1 MCMLTTV
8 GQTMQRVL
16 TIDAEQAA
24 RDSRF
29 GRRRSKLGGATCT
42 QALVFGCLAHA
53 EPTLE
58 QWAQM
63 AAACGQPVQPQA
75 FDQRFGPEAA
85 DCLQR
90 VLARAIDQVVA
101 QEPTAG
107 SLLARFTGV

>member
-1 MCMLTTV
+1 
-8 GQTMQRVL
+8 
-16 TIDAEQAA
+16 
-24 RDSRF
+24 
-29 GRRRSKLGGATCT
+29 
-42 QALVFGCLAHA
+42 
-53 EPTLE
+53 
-58 QWAQM
+58 M